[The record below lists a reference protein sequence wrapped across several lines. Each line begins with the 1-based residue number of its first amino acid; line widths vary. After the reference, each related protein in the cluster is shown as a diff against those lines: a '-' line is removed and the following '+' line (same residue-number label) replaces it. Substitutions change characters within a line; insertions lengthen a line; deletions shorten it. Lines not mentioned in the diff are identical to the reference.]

1 MNYIGDSRPVRFDVA
16 YKSVY
21 ARKKSRPKPVCIA
34 EKGSDQLSLPTS
46 VKKQFHIAYKSK
58 DVLSARALTSFTT
71 YSTEEIRLGISTE
84 RPITTPQKQSSEWRE
99 NILEVYNI
107 ILYSF

>member
-1 MNYIGDSRPVRFDVA
+1 MHEKKVVLSH
-16 YKSVY
+16 SVLRT
-21 ARKKSRPKPVCIA
+21 ACIA
-34 EKGSDQLSLPTS
+34 EKGSAQLSLPTS

-84 RPITTPQKQSSEWRE
+84 RPITTPRNKVPSGVKTYLRFT
-99 NILEVYNI
+99 I
-107 ILYSF
+107 